1 MENMAKNHSQAYI
14 RRLNEWVNEDDK
26 SILLKKERALLEQ
39 RLLGKEY
46 VDIVPFVVRC
56 KKENRGKYVRKIR
69 VMFYEIINKIQR
81 KKYIENKN

>member
-1 MENMAKNHSQAYI
+1 MAKNHSQDYI
-14 RRLNEWVNEDDK
+14 RRLNEWINEDDK

-56 KKENRGKYVRKIR
+56 KKENREKYVRKIR
-69 VMFYEIINKIQR
+69 VMFYEIIDKIQR
-81 KKYIENKN
+81 KKYIESKN